1 MFGYVKPC
9 RLELKVKDYEKF
21 KAYYCGLCHSIKNLY
36 GNLPRFALNYD
47 MTFLGILLDG
57 LNNEKI
63 NSVPFNCA
71 IHPLKK
77 RILIKDNKAL
87 EFSAHMN
94 VILSYYKML
103 DDVNDD
109 NSIKSK
115 VSYNVFKIYINK
127 YIKELNEI
135 ALDICFY
142 LRELSINES
151 SKEIKTLDEL
161 SHPFN
166 HLTGLI
172 MSYYYKDND
181 DIKNHLYNIGYN
193 LGKWIYIIDAYD
205 DLEKDIKYN
214 KFNALTNLYNENNL
228 SFEEFKEYIRPKVEF
243 ILLSCGNQCFESC
256 QNLTFYKNKDLIYN
270 ILSLGIMEQTH
281 NVLRGVSNNEK
292 SL

>member
-36 GNLPRFALNYD
+36 GNLPRVALNYD
-47 MTFLGILLDG
+47 MTFLAILLDG

-63 NSVPFNCA
+63 DSVPFNCA

-87 EFSAHMN
+87 EFAAHMN

-115 VSYNVFKIYINK
+115 ISYNVFKIYINK
-127 YIKELNEI
+127 YVKDLNEI
-135 ALDICFY
+135 TLDICFY

-151 SKEIKTLDEL
+151 SKTIETLDEL

-172 MSYYYKDND
+172 MAYYYKDNA

-205 DLEKDIKYN
+205 DLEKDMKAN
-214 KFNALTNLYNENNL
+214 KFNALANLYNNDNL
-228 SFEEFKEYIRPKVEF
+228 SFEQFKEYIRPKVEF
-243 ILLSCGNQCFESC
+243 ILLSCGNQSFESC
-256 QNLTFYKNKDLIYN
+256 QNLNFYKNKDLIYN